1 MALIPILLAEV
12 AVCLLAGILLG
23 VKDVPFGAAALF
35 ALVFFFASPVL
46 INQVF
51 GVHDFRFLLIASGLG
66 AGYFVLGWLWTE
78 SDC

>member
-1 MALIPILLAEV
+1 MLIPILLAEV
-12 AVCLLAGILLG
+12 AVCLLAGVLCG
-23 VKDVPFGAAALF
+23 VKNIPFSTVAVF
-35 ALVFFFASPVL
+35 ALVFFLASPVL

-51 GVHDFRFLLIASGLG
+51 GIHDFRFLLIASGLG